1 MSPTKSPTK
10 PTHTHS
16 VFCVGMGAYGAHCV
30 LFATPHHSPMESS
43 IDDSTYDS
51 TSYAWNSIMDAEF
64 ESIDESIRIRV
75 NQPHASTSF
84 EYFRNLV
91 L

>member
-64 ESIDESIRIRV
+64 ESV
-75 NQPHASTSF
+75 NRFGFESTSRMPRPASSTL
-84 EYFRNLV
+84 EI
-91 L
+91 